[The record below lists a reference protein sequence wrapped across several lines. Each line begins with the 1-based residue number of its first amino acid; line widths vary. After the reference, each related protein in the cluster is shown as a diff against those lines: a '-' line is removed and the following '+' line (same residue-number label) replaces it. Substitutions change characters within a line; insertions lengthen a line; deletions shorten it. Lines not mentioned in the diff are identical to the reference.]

1 MASETRP
8 CVLPDPWRM
17 EIDAVSEG
25 MTQRRTVS
33 CSAPITR
40 ESHLQGDGAV
50 ELLAE
55 NLPYVTSSRSRP
67 LRHLLTPVE

>member
-1 MASETRP
+1 
-8 CVLPDPWRM
+8 M

-25 MTQRRTVS
+25 MTPRRTVS

-55 NLPYVTSSRSRP
+55 NLPYVISPWTCG
-67 LRHLLTPVE
+67 PVVRRQG